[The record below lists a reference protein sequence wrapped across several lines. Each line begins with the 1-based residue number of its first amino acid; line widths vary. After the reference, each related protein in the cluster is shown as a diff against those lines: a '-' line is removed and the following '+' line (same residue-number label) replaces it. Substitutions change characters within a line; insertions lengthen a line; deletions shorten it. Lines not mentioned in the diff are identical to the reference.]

1 MTRLPEPFAG
11 WLAGK
16 GWTLRRHQADMI
28 RKSSAPSLLLV
39 APTGGGKT
47 LAGFLPSLME
57 LGRSPCDGLHTLY
70 VSPLK
75 ALAADIRRNLEAPVS
90 EMGLPIR
97 IETRTADT
105 RRSQRILQ
113 RVSPPHILLTTPESL
128 ALMLSYPEAP
138 GIFGGIGRVIF
149 DEIHAL
155 AESKRGD
162 QLMLCAS
169 RLQRLS
175 PRMRRVG
182 LSATIRSPDVIAGY
196 MAFGRN
202 PCEVL
207 QADPG
212 PPPDVQ
218 MLETAAPPPWS
229 GGGGRH
235 AVPEV
240 LDAVRS
246 ARTAL
251 IFINTR
257 AQAEL
262 FFQALWQENKDALPI
277 ALHHGSLS
285 RDARARVEAAMTKG
299 ELRAVVCTGTLDL
312 GIDWGDVDLVLQ
324 IGAPKNVKRLVQR
337 VGRSNHR
344 YDTPSRALIVPAN
357 SFEVVECRAALDA
370 VREDDLDGEQ
380 TVPGPRD
387 VLCQHIMVTACCG
400 PFDAD
405 AQFDE
410 VAAAGPYRAL
420 TRPDFYRCLEFCA
433 TGGYAL
439 KAYDRWRRL
448 MRNGDGQWQ
457 LRDPRL
463 AQLVRMNIGTIVD
476 SEKLKVR
483 LSKRRGGRPLG
494 EVEEYFAASLT
505 PGDSFLIGG
514 ETVRFEAIRDMD
526 VEVSRERGR
535 KPKIAVFSGTKF
547 ASSTLLCRRVL
558 EILQQKSWPGLPNHI
573 AEWLATQRRL
583 SAMPGPDRM
592 LVESF
597 RHEGKE
603 HTCFY
608 GFAGRNAQQTLGL
621 ILTRRMEEEGL
632 HPLGLIANDYAVLIW
647 GLDAVDNPASL
658 LSRNRVREGLDS
670 WLADNAVM
678 KRTFRG
684 VAAISGLIDRSIPG
698 KRKTG
703 RQMTMSTDIIYD
715 TLRKY
720 DPDHLLLSVTKEQAM
735 LGLVDFSRID
745 DMFDRFG
752 DEIEHVHAPR
762 VTPFAA
768 PLLLEVGGVPIRGQ
782 AEEKLLDEATGGLIS
797 DVGPGTAPP
806 GR

>member
-357 SFEVVECRAALDA
+357 SFEGCRMQSGAG
-370 VREDDLDGEQ
+370 R
-380 TVPGPRD
+380 GPR
-387 VLCQHIMVTACCG
+387 G
-400 PFDAD
+400 
-405 AQFDE
+405 
-410 VAAAGPYRAL
+410 
-420 TRPDFYRCLEFCA
+420 
-433 TGGYAL
+433 
-439 KAYDRWRRL
+439 
-448 MRNGDGQWQ
+448 
-457 LRDPRL
+457 
-463 AQLVRMNIGTIVD
+463 
-476 SEKLKVR
+476 
-483 LSKRRGGRPLG
+483 
-494 EVEEYFAASLT
+494 
-505 PGDSFLIGG
+505 
-514 ETVRFEAIRDMD
+514 
-526 VEVSRERGR
+526 
-535 KPKIAVFSGTKF
+535 
-547 ASSTLLCRRVL
+547 
-558 EILQQKSWPGLPNHI
+558 
-573 AEWLATQRRL
+573 
-583 SAMPGPDRM
+583 
-592 LVESF
+592 
-597 RHEGKE
+597 
-603 HTCFY
+603 
-608 GFAGRNAQQTLGL
+608 
-621 ILTRRMEEEGL
+621 
-632 HPLGLIANDYAVLIW
+632 
-647 GLDAVDNPASL
+647 
-658 LSRNRVREGLDS
+658 
-670 WLADNAVM
+670 
-678 KRTFRG
+678 
-684 VAAISGLIDRSIPG
+684 
-698 KRKTG
+698 
-703 RQMTMSTDIIYD
+703 
-715 TLRKY
+715 
-720 DPDHLLLSVTKEQAM
+720 
-735 LGLVDFSRID
+735 
-745 DMFDRFG
+745 
-752 DEIEHVHAPR
+752 
-762 VTPFAA
+762 
-768 PLLLEVGGVPIRGQ
+768 
-782 AEEKLLDEATGGLIS
+782 
-797 DVGPGTAPP
+797 
-806 GR
+806 

>member
-1 MTRLPEPFAG
+1 MTQLPEPFSG
-11 WLAGK
+11 WLSGK
-16 GWTLRRHQADMI
+16 GWTLRQHQADMI
-28 RKSSAPSLLLV
+28 RQSALPCMLLV

-57 LGRSPCDGLHTLY
+57 LSRNPGAGLHTLY

-105 RRSQRILQ
+105 RQSQRKLQ

-128 ALMLSYPEAP
+128 ALLLSYPEAP
-138 GIFGGIGRVIF
+138 GIFSGLQRIVF

-169 RLQRLS
+169 RLQSFS
-175 PRMRRVG
+175 PKMRRVG
-182 LSATIRSPDVIAGY
+182 LSATVRLPQVIADY
-196 MAFGRN
+196 MSFGQDR
-202 PCEVL
+202 CALL

-212 PPPDVQ
+212 PPADVR

-235 AVPEV
+235 AVPDV
-240 LDAVRS
+240 LDAVRA

-262 FFQALWQENKDALPI
+262 FFQALWKENTDALPI

-285 RDARARVEAAMTKG
+285 RASRARVEAAMTKG

-312 GIDWGDVDLVLQ
+312 GIDWGDVDLVVQ
-324 IGAPKNVKRLVQR
+324 VGAPKNVKRLVQR
-337 VGRSNHR
+337 IGRSNHR
-344 YDTPSRALIVPAN
+344 YDAPSRALIVPAN
-357 SFEVVECRAALDA
+357 SFEMVECRAALDA
-370 VREDDLDGEQ
+370 VREDDLDVEQ
-380 TVPGPRD
+380 SAPGPRD
-387 VLCQHIMVTACCG
+387 VLCQHIMVTACSG

-405 AQFDE
+405 TLFSE

-420 TRPDFYRCLEFCA
+420 RRTDFDQCLEFCA

-439 KAYDRWRRL
+439 RTYDRWRRL
-448 MRNGDGQWQ
+448 MRNGDGQWL
-457 LRDPRL
+457 LRDQRL
-463 AQLVRMNIGTIVD
+463 ASLIRMNIGTIVD

-483 LSKRRGGRPLG
+483 YSKSRGGRPLG

-514 ETVRFEAIRDMD
+514 ETVRFEAIRDLQ
-526 VEVSRERGR
+526 VEVSRGRGR
-535 KPKIAVFSGTKF
+535 KPRIAVFSGTKF

-558 EILQQKSWPGLPNHI
+558 EILQQESWPGFPKHI
-573 AEWLATQRRL
+573 RGWLSTQRRL
-583 SAMPGPDRM
+583 SAMPRPDRM

-597 RHEGKE
+597 RHAGRE

-632 HPLGLIANDYAVLIW
+632 HPLGMIANDYAVLIW
-647 GLDAVDNPASL
+647 GLDAIDNPASL

-684 VAAISGLIDRSIPG
+684 VATISGLVDKSIPG

-703 RQMTMSTDIIYD
+703 RQMTMSTDILYD

-735 LGLVDFSRID
+735 LGLIDFSRIE

-752 DEIEHVHAPR
+752 EEIEHVRVRH

-768 PLLLEVGGVPIRGQ
+768 PLLLEVGGVPIHGQ
-782 AEEKLLDEATGGLIS
+782 AEEKLLDEKARDVISAAGLDS
-797 DVGPGTAPP
+797 GPP

>member
-1 MTRLPEPFAG
+1 MQLPEPFSG

-16 GWTLRRHQADMI
+16 GWALRRHQADMI
-28 RKSSAPSLLLV
+28 GRSSAPSLLLV

-57 LGRSPCDGLHTLY
+57 LSASPCDGLHTLY

-90 EMGLPIR
+90 EMQLPIR

-105 RRSQRILQ
+105 SQSQRILQ

-138 GIFGGIGRVIF
+138 AIFGGLRRVIF

-169 RLQRLS
+169 RLERLS
-175 PRMRRVG
+175 PPMRRVG

-196 MAFGRN
+196 MTHGRN
-202 PCEVL
+202 RCEVL

-212 PPPDVQ
+212 PLPNVQ

-229 GGGGRH
+229 GGGARH

-262 FFQALWQENKDALPI
+262 FFQALWQENTDALPI

-312 GIDWGDVDLVLQ
+312 GIDWGNVDLVLQ

-357 SFEVVECRAALDA
+357 RFEVVECKAALDA

-380 TVPGPRD
+380 TTPGPRD
-387 VLCQHIMVTACCG
+387 VLCQHIMVTACSG

-405 AQFDE
+405 SLFNE
-410 VAAAGPYRAL
+410 VAAAGPFRAL
-420 TRPDFYRCLEFCA
+420 TRPDFDRCLGFCA

-439 KAYDRWRRL
+439 QAYDRWRRL
-448 MRNGDGQWQ
+448 MRNSDGQWQ

-463 AQLVRMNIGTIVD
+463 ARLIRMNIGTIVD

-558 EILQQKSWPGLPNHI
+558 EILQQESWPDLPNHI

-583 SAMPGPDRM
+583 SAMPRPDRM

-603 HTCFY
+603 HTC
-608 GFAGRNAQQTLGL
+608 GPLAK
-621 ILTRRMEEEGL
+621 LT
-632 HPLGLIANDYAVLIW
+632 
-647 GLDAVDNPASL
+647 S
-658 LSRNRVREGLDS
+658 
-670 WLADNAVM
+670 
-678 KRTFRG
+678 
-684 VAAISGLIDRSIPG
+684 
-698 KRKTG
+698 
-703 RQMTMSTDIIYD
+703 
-715 TLRKY
+715 
-720 DPDHLLLSVTKEQAM
+720 
-735 LGLVDFSRID
+735 
-745 DMFDRFG
+745 
-752 DEIEHVHAPR
+752 
-762 VTPFAA
+762 
-768 PLLLEVGGVPIRGQ
+768 
-782 AEEKLLDEATGGLIS
+782 
-797 DVGPGTAPP
+797 
-806 GR
+806 